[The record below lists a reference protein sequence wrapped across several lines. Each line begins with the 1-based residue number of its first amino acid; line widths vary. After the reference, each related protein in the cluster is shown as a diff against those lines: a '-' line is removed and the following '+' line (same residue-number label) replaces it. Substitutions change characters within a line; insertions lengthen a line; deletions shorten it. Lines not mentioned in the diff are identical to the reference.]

1 MQERQEFVEIIEARK
16 LQRKK
21 FKGLETGWLLS
32 VAMIG
37 LVIGGL
43 VGGLLGA
50 FVPLPG
56 GFFIGA
62 QVGVVLGSALGFGI
76 GLAACCITNLFSK
89 QSKGYNVLGLGTGT
103 TMIGLVI
110 GSFLGSFILPGVGN
124 IVGSL
129 VGGAIGLGVTLVPAC
144 LTYIGTELVACFG
157 KPKNDGFGPD
167 KTDQNSSIIKQ
178 SYGVTIDYGVLQPDG
193 KIIYSKDL
201 GYDPFESKST
211 DSLFKV
217 ENVSRSDNDSIDDLI
232 NNPKL
237 G

>member
-50 FVPLPG
+50 FLPLPG

-124 IVGSL
+124 IVGSV
-129 VGGAIGLGVTLVPAC
+129 VGAAIGLGVTLVPAC
-144 LTYIGTELVACFG
+144 LTYICTELVAYFG
-157 KPKNDGFGPD
+157 KPKD
-167 KTDQNSSIIKQ
+167 KGDDSDQNTSRIKQ
-178 SYGVTIDYGVLQPDG
+178 SYGVALDYGVLQPGG

-211 DSLFKV
+211 DSLFKA
-217 ENVSRSDNDSIDDLI
+217 EHVSRPDNDSIDDLI
-232 NNPKL
+232 NNPNL